1 MATTN
6 SPDIPDKGKQPVLGI
21 LVTHHDIGRELLR
34 AAESIVSPQENLVV
48 LSNQNAGFD
57 SLCQQIQSVI
67 PDDMDTVV
75 MVDYFGGSTHLAA
88 RTLCESNKQLALICG
103 LNLPMLLSFITKR
116 NRLSFPQLVEAIQAD
131 GIRGIR

>member
-6 SPDIPDKGKQPVLGI
+6 SPEDFDRELQPVFGI

-48 LSNQNAGFD
+48 FSNQNAGFD
-57 SLCQQIQSVI
+57 SLYQQIQSVI

-88 RTLCESNKQLALICG
+88 RTLCESNKRLALICG
-103 LNLPMLLSFITKR
+103 LNLPMLLSFVTKR
-116 NRLSFPQLVEAIQAD
+116 SQLSFSQLVKIIRVDA
-131 GIRGIR
+131 IRGIQ